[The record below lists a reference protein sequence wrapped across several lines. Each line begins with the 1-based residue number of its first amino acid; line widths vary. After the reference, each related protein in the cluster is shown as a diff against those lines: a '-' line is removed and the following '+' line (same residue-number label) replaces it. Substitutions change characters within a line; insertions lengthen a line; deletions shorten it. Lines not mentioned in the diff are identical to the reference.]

1 MPNGWQPARDYNILQ
16 HISPKE
22 RDSSQKSL
30 VRVPKSNRWF
40 LLHVT
45 SPRFVGWWWWSPL
58 AALAGDFFWCAEWL
72 ALYRP
77 AGPQA
82 GHSREC
88 DLSEIGHAVL
98 GYLDFFSILCAPP
111 ANQEKRRGKRCRLIS
126 WFPEWKVGWPNMNF
140 ITVISSNF
148 DKRSR
153 NLAKKQVTPKKTN
166 EHRWACICVHSE
178 CSVSRELKTARS
190 ARLATESYI
199 YLSITLIAHCT

>member
-1 MPNGWQPARDYNILQ
+1 MLHHHVSSDDDDDHLWQLWQATFFGVPNGW
-16 HISPKE
+16 
-22 RDSSQKSL
+22 
-30 VRVPKSNRWF
+30 
-40 LLHVT
+40 
-45 SPRFVGWWWWSPL
+45 
-58 AALAGDFFWCAEWL
+58 
-72 ALYRP
+72 LYT
-77 AGPQA
+77 GPQ
-82 GHSREC
+82 GHKPGTRGSAICQR
-88 DLSEIGHAVL
+88 LVTL
-98 GYLDFFSILCAPP
+98 YLDIWIFFSILCAPP

-153 NLAKKQVTPKKTN
+153 NLAKKQVTPKKIN